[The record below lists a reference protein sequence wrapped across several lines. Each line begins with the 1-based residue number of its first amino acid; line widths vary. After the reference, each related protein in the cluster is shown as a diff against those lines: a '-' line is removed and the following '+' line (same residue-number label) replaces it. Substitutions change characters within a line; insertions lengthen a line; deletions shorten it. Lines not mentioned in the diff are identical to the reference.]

1 MGGMITQLFPPSP
14 EFTEKNISSLA
25 GKVFIVTGGNS
36 GIGFEIAK
44 ILYSKGGTVYIAGRS
59 LAKIDAAIDT
69 IKSATQPKP
78 GKLKSLLLDT
88 SDLTTVSPCVSKFLA
103 QESRLDVLFNN
114 AGVR

>member
-1 MGGMITQLFPPSP
+1 MGAAYTQLFPPKP
-14 EFTEKNISSLA
+14 EFTEQNIPSLE
-25 GKVFIVTGGNS
+25 GKVFIITGGNS

-44 ILYSKGGTVYIAGRS
+44 ILYSRGGTVYIAGRS

-69 IKSATQPKP
+69 IKSAAQPKS
-78 GKLKSLLLDT
+78 GSLKSLLLDT